1 MNLDNLITPPE
12 ERRNDPKAG
21 NAEKLQSIGRT
32 AERIKRKTDRR
43 KPGQAEKGKNRN
55 VQTTPKKRPPKQ
67 GETTPKAGRTENGNK
82 GKPRP
87 KGRTARTEQKAA
99 LFTDESRQGRKTAA
113 GIVTS

>member
-32 AERIKRKTDRR
+32 AKRIKGEQTAGNLD
-43 KPGQAEKGKNRN
+43 KPKREKPQRTNHAQKGK
-55 VQTTPKKRPPKQ
+55 PKQ
-67 GETTPKAGRTENGNK
+67 GTTTPKAGRTENGNK

-87 KGRTARTEQKAA
+87 KGKTARTEQKPAR
-99 LFTDESRQGRKTAA
+99 LPTDESR
-113 GIVTS
+113 